1 MDYNKA
7 ILYIPRDK
15 DLVAVLDNEVIVF
28 QHIINSLY
36 IVSVNRKGE
45 DLGENRLWSFSA
57 KKKMIEMLNSLDANV
72 YTAIDDN
79 FDKMTKFLLG
89 LGFRQLSETEFLRS
103 KVWGL
108 N

>member
-7 ILYIPRDK
+7 ILYKPREK
-15 DLVAVLDNEVIVF
+15 DLVAVLDNEVVVF
-28 QHIINSLY
+28 QHIVNSLY

-45 DLGENRLWSFSA
+45 DLGESRQWSFSA
-57 KKKMIEMLNSLDANV
+57 KKKMIQMLSSLDANV

-79 FDKMTKFLLG
+79 FDKMTRFLLG
-89 LGFRQLSETEFLRS
+89 LGFRQLSDTEFLRS
-103 KVWGL
+103 KAWGL

>member
-7 ILYIPRDK
+7 ILYKPREK
-15 DLVAVLDNEVIVF
+15 DLVAVLDNEVVVF
-28 QHIINSLY
+28 QHIVNSLY

-45 DLGENRLWSFSA
+45 DLGESRQWSFSA
-57 KKKMIEMLNSLDANV
+57 KKKMIQMLSRLDANV

-79 FDKMTKFLLG
+79 FDKMTRFLLG
-89 LGFRQLSETEFLRS
+89 LGFRQLSDTEFLRS
-103 KVWGL
+103 KTWGL